1 MKFSNYSI
9 VSLFTLLFIFNG
21 ISIKTHAQDN
31 MSAKHELSM
40 NMTDLVM
47 RFAFQP
53 NNQIEIVDQTF
64 LFSYKLFNPYNN
76 SAIRIGLNAFYNNVS
91 DGAGMDLTVNETRFL
106 LFSVG
111 YEKRKQLSNKTN
123 FFYGLELFSTERF
136 EDAKFSN
143 TGPFPIQANLK
154 SSNFLMGLSP
164 LMGFSYQ
171 INPNL
176 KLFTESYLRLLYQK
190 NTVTFFPKDQPKVE
204 IEKAEGAVF
213 KLIAPTQ
220 IHLAFSF

>member
-1 MKFSNYSI
+1 MKISNYSI
-9 VSLFTLLFIFNG
+9 VLLFTLLLFLNG
-21 ISIKTHAQDN
+21 ISFKTHAQEN
-31 MSAKHELSM
+31 KGPQHELSM

-91 DGAGMDLTVNETRFL
+91 DGAGMDLTLNETRFL
-106 LFSVG
+106 LFSIG

-123 FFYGLELFSTERF
+123 FHYGLELFSTERF

-143 TGPFPIQANLK
+143 TGPFPIRANLK
-154 SSNFLMGLSP
+154 SSNLLIGLSP
-164 LMGFSYQ
+164 LIGFSYQ

-176 KLFTESYLRLLYQK
+176 KLFTESYMRLLYQK

-204 IEKAEGAVF
+204 IEKSEGGVF

>member
-1 MKFSNYSI
+1 MKISNYSFMY
-9 VSLFTLLFIFNG
+9 LFTLLLLLG
-21 ISIKTHAQDN
+21 SVSIKTHAQEN
-31 MSAKHELSM
+31 EGPRHELSM
-40 NMTDLVM
+40 NMTDFVL

-53 NNQIEIVDQTF
+53 NNQIDIVDQTF

-91 DGAGMDLTVNETRFL
+91 DGGGMDFTVNETRFL
-106 LFSVG
+106 LFSIG
-111 YEKRKQLSNKTN
+111 YEMRKKLSSKTN
-123 FFYGLELFSTERF
+123 FFYGLELFSTEQF

-154 SSNFLMGLSP
+154 SRNLLIGLSP
-164 LMGFSYQ
+164 VMGFSYQ

-176 KLFTESYLRLLYQK
+176 KLFTESYVRLLYQK
-190 NTVTFFPKDQPKVE
+190 NTVTFFPKDQPKRE
-204 IEKAEGAVF
+204 LEKSEGGVF

-220 IHLAFSF
+220 VHLAFSF